1 MHLLRLKSW
10 SWCWVPGGARVEVAD
25 LSPSPWVGCPQ
36 RFLFNNGQ
44 GDARGDAAG
53 KPQAAHPLVSKSEG
67 EHGER

>member
-1 MHLLRLKSW
+1 
-10 SWCWVPGGARVEVAD
+10 VEVAD